1 MAPSVLII
9 VGARLN
15 SSRLPGKHLLD
26 LAGESLLA
34 RLKPRLEAAWPEAK
48 LVLATTSDDY
58 NAPLVAEAGRA
69 GYRVCAYEGDV
80 NDLVGRVDAAVKQHN
95 PDVVSYICGDCP
107 LIEPTTLHNMISAVA
122 DGNDTDVATLE
133 LDAVGGETIH
143 EGFAIYSRQFWDAIV
158 AASVEPFER
167 EHVGVVY
174 GRLNKVSPRAVAR
187 VSDDPFFS
195 TLKHRISVD
204 TPADYAFI
212 KRVYED
218 WYQNHEPHEI
228 VDLKWV
234 IGCLRDDPALRAIN
248 AHVHQKD
255 MRERSKHVCMLV
267 DCREG
272 VGLGHLSRCR
282 TAGEI
287 LRDRMA
293 AKVSFLIIG
302 QHTGVVDLQFFDST
316 WLDDWSEILVRE
328 QLSSLKPDIV
338 FADFSAEPA
347 GLEGVLSA
355 CRDMDA
361 RVLGFDRMVEVDGF
375 DGYYVPSF
383 YVPDQ
388 WLERR
393 NGNLVYGWDCYLLPN
408 IRRRPENAAG
418 VRKIVVLTG
427 STDVS
432 GAGDWLPE
440 MMDANV
446 PAGVEIDWVQG
457 PRASAPNLDRLR
469 HKARWSVLNAPDNL
483 SSRLHAYDG
492 AVTLFGMSFF
502 ECVAANLPTVVFDP
516 IHALQKEAWQ
526 TFAASGLAL
535 AVEGEAQ
542 LPAAIARLAGGWQP
556 SVDTSTFV
564 GGERGAQLVDFVRR
578 QLAA

>member
-26 LAGESLLA
+26 LAGESLIA
-34 RLKPRLEAAWPEAK
+34 RLKPRLETAWPEAR
-48 LVLATTSDDY
+48 LLLATTSDDY
-58 NAPLVAEAGRA
+58 NAPLVSEAGRA
-69 GYRVCAYEGDV
+69 GYYVCAYDGDV

-95 PDVVSYICGDCP
+95 PDVVCYICGDCP
-107 LIEPTTLHNMISAVA
+107 LIEPTTLHNMIAAVA
-122 DGNDTDVATLE
+122 DGGDKDVAKLD

-143 EGFAIYSRQFWDAIV
+143 EGFAVYSRQFWDAIV
-158 AASVEPFER
+158 EASIEPFER

-174 GRLNKVSPRAVAR
+174 GRLGKVGPRAVAS
-187 VSDDPFFS
+187 VPDDPFFS

-204 TPADYAFI
+204 TPADYAFM
-212 KRVYED
+212 KRVYDD
-218 WYQNHEPHEI
+218 WYQSHSHDEI

-234 IGCLRDDPALRAIN
+234 MDQLHADPALRAIN
-248 AHVHQKD
+248 AHVYQKD
-255 MRERSKHVCMLV
+255 MRESSKHVCMLV

-302 QHTGVVDLQFFDST
+302 QHTGVVDLQFFDSI
-316 WLDDWSEILVRE
+316 WQDDWSEVQVCEKLA
-328 QLSSLKPDIV
+328 SLKPDLV
-338 FADFSAEPA
+338 FADFSSEPD
-347 GLEGVLSA
+347 GLEGVLA
-355 CRDMDA
+355 ECRDMNVK
-361 RVLGFDRMVEVDGF
+361 VLGFDRMVEVDGF

-383 YVPDQ
+383 YVPDR

-408 IRRRPENAAG
+408 IRRRTNDDGA
-418 VRKIVVLTG
+418 VQKIVVLTG

-432 GAGDWLPE
+432 GAGDWLPGVL
-440 MMDANV
+440 DANV
-446 PAGVEIDWVQG
+446 PKGVEIEWVQG
-457 PRASAPNLDRLR
+457 PRAAAPKLDALE
-469 HKARWSVLNAPDNL
+469 HKGRWSVLNAPDNL
-483 SSRLHAYDG
+483 SSRLHQYDG

-502 ECVAANLPTVVFDP
+502 ECVAAGLPTVVFDP

-535 AVEGEAQ
+535 AVDGEDE
-542 LPAAIARLAGGWQP
+542 LPEAVARLATGWKP
-556 SVDTSTFV
+556 SVDTSSFV
-564 GGERGAQLVDFVRR
+564 GGERGAQLVEFVRK